1 MFQEFLQ
8 NFTYHGE
15 LEKISAQER
24 LTLDYML
31 QISTMIQNNR
41 STIYVNFGHVMDFNS
56 ELAEAIELEFY
67 RFEPYVRHAVQDL
80 VMTENQ
86 GYVFDLDKGQREL
99 FVSFYNF
106 PRVERIRAMGTE
118 KIGRLTA
125 ISGTVTRSSEVRPEL
140 LYGSFLCKKCGAAHL
155 AVEQQFQYTEP
166 QMCKNPQ
173 CKQTGDFQI
182 LLEKSAF
189 VDWQRLRV
197 QENADEIPPGSM
209 PRCVDVICRNEV
221 VETAKAGD
229 KVVLTGAVAVIPD
242 TTGLARVGEST
253 VAGKVSGRGEQFA
266 EGVGGLKKLGVKEM
280 TYKMIF
286 VACNVQ
292 HADQKS
298 NSKVCIIYI
307 GVVSVYI
314 KYNCVYYCDTCYN
327 SKVCL
332 YTYLPIKPSSSML
345 ILPIKP
351 SLSML

>member
-140 LYGSFLCKKCGAAHL
+140 HL